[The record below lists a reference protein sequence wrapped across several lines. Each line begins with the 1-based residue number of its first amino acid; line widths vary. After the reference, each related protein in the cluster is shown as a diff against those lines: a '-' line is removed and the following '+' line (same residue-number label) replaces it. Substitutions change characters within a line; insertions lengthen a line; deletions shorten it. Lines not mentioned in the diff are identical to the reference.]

1 MNLELIPSLV
11 HLVTVHRV
19 RGLCAPGIVLVA
31 EEMDGQTCRRLNGVL
46 LLLYNVLFHLVIHL
60 EPLVLKM
67 NSMRLKI
74 V

>member
-1 MNLELIPSLV
+1 MNLELIPSRV

-67 NSMRLKI
+67 NSMRLK
-74 V
+74 VV